1 MTRCVVLCL
10 LPLVCAATAS
20 GRQKTQPKT
29 RTLSEQE
36 VVDMM
41 VGTAILCTRGGDTDG
56 MIQRVKAAYADG
68 KRYTMIALEDVP
80 DDWTAFTMFAVG
92 GGGAW
97 EYVTRRMES
106 QGFGRGGRG
115 QAHVQT
121 GPTSAEVLSEYIG
134 KKFDVTFEAEAGGAT
149 ASALTT
155 AERMH
160 IPIVDGCPSGR
171 CLPEVQ
177 MSPFNLNSGI
187 TRAPLA
193 GVTRYG
199 DVVII
204 PKLVDDY
211 RSEDLTRAIAVS
223 SGGGFTVAANAV
235 SGKVLKANLIPGFL
249 SKAIRLGRAAR
260 EASESGHDAVQA
272 VVAAG
277 EGFLLFKGTV
287 TKSDTRGEQG
297 FGWTDAHLR
306 GTGAFSGST
315 YKIFNKNENMV
326 AWRDGKLDASAPDL
340 ICPIDPQTGWAIRSG
355 GIIGAFTVGQE
366 VAIVGFPNHPMWR
379 TPKGIDMMGPRHFGF
394 DEDYVPIEQLHG
406 AAKEHVER
414 QGSPR

>member
-1 MTRCVVLCL
+1 MD
-10 LPLVCAATAS
+10 A
-20 GRQKTQPKT
+20 
-29 RTLSEQE
+29 
-36 VVDMM
+36 
-41 VGTAILCTRGGDTDG
+41 
-56 MIQRVKAAYADG
+56 
-68 KRYTMIALEDVP
+68 
-80 DDWTAFTMFAVG
+80 
-92 GGGAW
+92 
-97 EYVTRRMES
+97 

-115 QAHVQT
+115 QPQT
-121 GPTSAEVLSEYIG
+121 GQTSADVLSEYIG

-160 IPIVDGCPSGR
+160 IPIVDACPSGR

-177 MSPFNLNSGI
+177 MSPFNLNNGL

-193 GVTRYG
+193 GLTRYG

-204 PKLVDDY
+204 PKLFDDY

-260 EASESGHDAVQA
+260 EASEAGRDPVTA
-272 VVAAG
+272 VVSAG

-287 TKSDTRGEQG
+287 SKSDSRGEQG
-297 FGWTDAHLR
+297 FGWTDAYLQ

-326 AWRDGKLDASAPDL
+326 AWRDGKLDAAAPDL
-340 ICPIDPQTGWAIRSG
+340 ICPLDPTTGWAIRSG
-355 GIIGAFTVGQE
+355 GVIGSFTVGRE
-366 VAIVGFPNHPMWR
+366 IAIVEFPNHPMWR
-379 TPKGIDMMGPRHFGF
+379 TAKGIDMMGPRHFGF
-394 DEDYVPIEQLHG
+394 DEEYVPIERLHG
-406 AAKEHVER
+406 TGK
-414 QGSPR
+414 